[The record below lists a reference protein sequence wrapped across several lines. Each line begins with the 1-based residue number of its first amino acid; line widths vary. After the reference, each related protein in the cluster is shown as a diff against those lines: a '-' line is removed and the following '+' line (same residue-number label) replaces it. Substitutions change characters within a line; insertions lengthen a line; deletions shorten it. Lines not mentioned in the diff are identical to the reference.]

1 MRSAAR
7 AFVVLLILFSA
18 TEALAATS
26 RTTLPGG
33 GVLDLVLPDGWRA
46 ATEISGPG
54 LTVRITAASADFV
67 VLITALPVR
76 AGSTV
81 KSADDVRNLV
91 IQQGTAALASAL
103 QEKLEMSEVR
113 SEGGVA
119 FLYHLTDRS
128 PERGPGDYR
137 EANQGAML
145 LGRYLLT
152 ITILTHPGDDAIVA
166 QAKGLLASAQVA
178 D

>member
-1 MRSAAR
+1 MRIVGAIVCVLTLCSAGA
-7 AFVVLLILFSA
+7 V
-18 TEALAATS
+18 EAATS

-76 AGSTV
+76 AGAAIQ
-81 KSADDVRNLV
+81 SADDVRNLV
-91 IQQGTAALASAL
+91 IRQGSEALSSAL

-119 FLYHLTDRS
+119 YLYHLTDRS

>member
-1 MRSAAR
+1 M
-7 AFVVLLILFSA
+7 
-18 TEALAATS
+18 
-26 RTTLPGG
+26 
-33 GVLDLVLPDGWRA
+33 
-46 ATEISGPG
+46 
-54 LTVRITAASADFV
+54 
-67 VLITALPVR
+67 
-76 AGSTV
+76 
-81 KSADDVRNLV
+81 RNLV
-91 IQQGTAALASAL
+91 IRQGSEALSSAL

-119 FLYHLTDRS
+119 YLYHLTDRS

-166 QAKGLLASAQVA
+166 QAKGLLAAAQVA